1 MENCLQHV
9 KKTGLVVVVSG
20 PSGVGKDTTLNA
32 LQEIHPFKWQV
43 TATTREPRNKE
54 KNGIDYY
61 FLTKE
66 EFERRI
72 IDHRFLEYAKVF
84 EDGNYYGTP
93 VDGINETIDKGEDI
107 VLKLDIQGGASVKK
121 EIPDAVLIF
130 LIPPSFKEL
139 ERRLAY
145 RKTETPEAYEI
156 RIKRAHEEL
165 DSIVDYDYV
174 VLNDDIKSTAECIKA
189 ILIAERSKVQ
199 K

>member
-1 MENCLQHV
+1 MLADHLELV
-9 KKTGLVVVVSG
+9 KI
-20 PSGVGKDTTLNA
+20 PRLNA

-54 KNGIDYY
+54 KNGIDYH

-93 VDGINETIDKGEDI
+93 VDGIKETIERGEDI

-145 RKTETPEAYEI
+145 RKTET
-156 RIKRAHEEL
+156 
-165 DSIVDYDYV
+165 S
-174 VLNDDIKSTAECIKA
+174 
-189 ILIAERSKVQ
+189 
-199 K
+199 